1 MQNRY
6 SIEIKNLKK
15 SYDNGRSFAV
25 NDISFNVEKGSLF
38 AFLGMNGAG
47 KSTTINIIC
56 SILEKDDGKIYI
68 NGQDL
73 DNHSEKIK
81 KEIGVV
87 YQNSVL
93 DEFLTVKENLK
104 IRLNFY
110 GLTKEEK
117 NKNFKEIVE
126 LLDIDTLL
134 NKNIKDLSGGQKRR
148 IDIARAMIHKPKLLI
163 LDEPTTGLDPKARI
177 IVWDLIEKIRKETN
191 MTVLLTTHY
200 LEEAEK
206 ASMVVIMNKGKI
218 IASGSPNELK
228 NKFAKDCIYTYVD
241 FNEKFSKNLAELNYF
256 SQYLEDKHAYKIIL
270 RMLKNCLKIFQKCL
284 LTLRLLKEQ

>member
-148 IDIARAMIHKPKLLI
+148 IGIITEQLI
-163 LDEPTTGLDPKARI
+163 RRSFK
-177 IVWDLIEKIRKETN
+177 W
-191 MTVLLTTHY
+191 
-200 LEEAEK
+200 
-206 ASMVVIMNKGKI
+206 
-218 IASGSPNELK
+218 
-228 NKFAKDCIYTYVD
+228 
-241 FNEKFSKNLAELNYF
+241 
-256 SQYLEDKHAYKIIL
+256 
-270 RMLKNCLKIFQKCL
+270 
-284 LTLRLLKEQ
+284 TLR